1 MSEARDR
8 GAHTIEASA
17 EGEQGW
23 LDEIKRTAKFGE
35 RFRSECTPGYYNN
48 EGKLDNPN
56 GFFTS
61 GYGGGPIKF
70 FRILE
75 QWRES
80 GTFDGIEFG
89 PQKQE

>member
-1 MSEARDR
+1 MYA
-8 GAHTIEASA
+8 GLL
-17 EGEQGW
+17 Q
-23 LDEIKRTAKFGE
+23 
-35 RFRSECTPGYYNN
+35 N

-75 QWRES
+75 QWREA
-80 GTFDGIEFG
+80 GTFDGIKFG
-89 PQKQE
+89 GD